1 MSLTISCLFYYKVNL
16 KSIGE
21 ANLSSIFVGDRASYP
36 RLTHQ
41 KSRGLRT
48 PRPPRL
54 KKIHHTTVMNWVK
67 QAAQL
72 LPNSYEPEITPEVG
86 ELDELETFAGKK
98 KRVRNFEVPSKCF

>member
-1 MSLTISCLFYYKVNL
+1 
-16 KSIGE
+16 
-21 ANLSSIFVGDRASYP
+21 
-36 RLTHQ
+36 
-41 KSRGLRT
+41 
-48 PRPPRL
+48 
-54 KKIHHTTVMNWVK
+54 MNWVK